1 MAISTDVRH
10 YAAMKKKKDKLML
23 RVKGVEVE
31 MAGLRFMYSAVS
43 DAVLSEFDKEYAHHC
58 DKQAIRQAEGA

>member
-1 MAISTDVRH
+1 
-10 YAAMKKKKDKLML
+10 MKKKKDKLML